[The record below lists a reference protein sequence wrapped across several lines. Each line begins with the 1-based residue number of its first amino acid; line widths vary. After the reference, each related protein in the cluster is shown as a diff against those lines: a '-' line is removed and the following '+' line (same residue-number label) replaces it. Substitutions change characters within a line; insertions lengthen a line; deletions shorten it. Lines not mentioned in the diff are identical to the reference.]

1 MIGRYALYR
10 RRIVIVRAVDKDL
23 NVSVQF
29 MNKPD
34 RKDTVPL
41 KKLHL
46 IERNGVNVFN
56 SDDIPLAVRDSKYK
70 WVIEF
75 QTSNKRLI
83 NVINSGVQNRQV
95 SNSFNQRSFY
105 REKKRDLEG
114 RIVVSLIEALNIKLH
129 KNCNPYVKI
138 SI

>member
-29 MNKPD
+29 LNKPD
-34 RKDTVPL
+34 RKDTVSL

-56 SDDIPLAVRDSKYK
+56 SDDMPLAVRDSQYK

-105 REKKRDLEG
+105 REKKLDVEG

-138 SI
+138 SV